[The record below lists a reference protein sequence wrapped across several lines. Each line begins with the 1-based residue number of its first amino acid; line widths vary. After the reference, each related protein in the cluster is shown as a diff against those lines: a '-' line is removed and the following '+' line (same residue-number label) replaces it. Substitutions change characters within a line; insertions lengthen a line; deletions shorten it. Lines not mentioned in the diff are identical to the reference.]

1 MRRNMKKWSALV
13 AAVLLACGNIE
24 LVEADTA
31 SAQLEGTNPVFYGM
45 TITGDGKYMNI
56 VARSMG
62 TSVGLN
68 ADSPYITMN
77 TGKID
82 QDLLITGTTA
92 YSELRATG
100 TYIKANQ
107 ITATNLKKLD
117 TELTKLSAKSTSAG
131 SATDDAE
138 ALTVSAVDS
147 TGTDGKENKTIS
159 ITANTGTVSE
169 NSGKLVT
176 GGELYTEFHLSDTPS
191 EPYHFISQDNTT
203 AGNLLALDAQ
213 VKTNT
218 DAIADLKDLES
229 LTTKGVQVLKGHV
242 RDAVQFTETTSGIIV
257 EKGEVDANGNVVYT
271 VSAEK
276 ADIGAGA
283 SDTGLVT
290 GGDLYSEVHVEDGFK
305 IQAANTTAQNLKA
318 LDTQIETNRTDILGL
333 RDLSNLTPTG
343 TTNLRNFIKDGV
355 QVAAGNESITV
366 NHTEDETGN
375 RTYTISAQT
384 GAVAKGSNQLVTGG
398 TVYEELLVKEGSY
411 NYISPSDRAATNLM
425 TLDAQ
430 VKTNADNIIAL
441 DQRVGNRI
449 SVLSSDLYQV
459 GASAAALAALHPEP
473 FDPDDK
479 WSFAVGYGHYRNRNA
494 AAVGI
499 YLKPD
504 ADTTISLGGT
514 VWSGDPMLNVSTSF
528 KLGSRGKAVKPMLNP
543 ELQDLVKRVKALE
556 EAESKQDKAFAASRA
571 RLDKAEATNAIQA
584 DRVLKLEEANK
595 KFKAEDAAQAAADKA
610 KDEKIAALH
619 AEHKALKADALEM
632 EKQIAEARAKM
643 GLAKSATKSTAKPDA
658 KVGKKEEERGKK
670 SEIAPVSSKPE
681 VKAVSKEGEPVE
693 AAPVAAKPE
702 VKAKTAVKPD
712 QKKISRLA
720 RAIMRRRAQL
730 KAKLAAKAEK
740 PEEKKIEKKEEERG
754 KTLASISAKPETKAV
769 EKTEAKPVEKIEQKP
784 VAQVEM
790 AKDVSKTAVK
800 PEAKAEA
807 KAPAKVEKKEV
818 KKAEKKEEESG
829 KKALAS
835 VSAKSETKAVAKTEQ
850 KQVAKSEAKAEVKVE
865 KKAEAKAKSEVK
877 PEVKPEAKA
886 EVKSEVKAATE
897 AQTKADAKATK

>member
-31 SAQLEGTNPVFYGM
+31 SAQLEGTSPTINGM

-56 VARSMG
+56 EARSMG
-62 TSVGLN
+62 VSIGLN

-191 EPYHFISQDNTT
+191 EPYHFISQDKTT

-619 AEHKALKADALEM
+619 AEHKVLKADALEM

-670 SEIAPVSSKPE
+670 SEV
-681 VKAVSKEGEPVE
+681 
-693 AAPVAAKPE
+693 APVAAKPE

-730 KAKLAAKAEK
+730 KAKLAAKAEV
-740 PEEKKIEKKEEERG
+740 PEEKKIEKKEEERE
-754 KTLASISAKPETKAV
+754 KTLAPVSAKPETKAV
-769 EKTEAKPVEKIEQKP
+769 EKTEAKPVEKTEQKP

-790 AKDVSKTAVK
+790 AKDVSKTVVK

-877 PEVKPEAKA
+877 PEAKA

>member
-31 SAQLEGTNPVFYGM
+31 SAQLEGTSPIIDGM

-56 VARSMG
+56 EARSMG
-62 TSVGLN
+62 VSIGLN

-276 ADIGAGA
+276 ADIDAGA

-670 SEIAPVSSKPE
+670 SEV
-681 VKAVSKEGEPVE
+681 
-693 AAPVAAKPE
+693 APVAAKPE

-730 KAKLAAKAEK
+730 KAKLAAKAEV
-740 PEEKKIEKKEEERG
+740 PEEKKIEKKEEERE
-754 KTLASISAKPETKAV
+754 KTLAPVSAKPETKAV
-769 EKTEAKPVEKIEQKP
+769 EKTEAKPVEKTEQKP

-790 AKDVSKTAVK
+790 AKDVSKTVVK

-877 PEVKPEAKA
+877 PEAKA

>member
-31 SAQLEGTNPVFYGM
+31 SAQLEGTNPVINGM

-62 TSVGLN
+62 TSVSLN

-218 DAIADLKDLES
+218 VAIADLKDLES

-670 SEIAPVSSKPE
+670 SEV
-681 VKAVSKEGEPVE
+681 
-693 AAPVAAKPE
+693 APVAAKPE

-730 KAKLAAKAEK
+730 KAKLAAKAEV
-740 PEEKKIEKKEEERG
+740 PEEKKIEKKEEERE
-754 KTLASISAKPETKAV
+754 KTLAPVSAKPETKAV
-769 EKTEAKPVEKIEQKP
+769 EKTEAKPVEKTEQKP

-790 AKDVSKTAVK
+790 AKDVSKTVVK

-877 PEVKPEAKA
+877 PEAKA

>member
-31 SAQLEGTNPVFYGM
+31 SAQLEGTSPIINGM

-56 VARSMG
+56 EARSMG
-62 TSVGLN
+62 VSIGLN

-670 SEIAPVSSKPE
+670 SEV
-681 VKAVSKEGEPVE
+681 
-693 AAPVAAKPE
+693 APVAAKPE

-730 KAKLAAKAEK
+730 KAKLAAKAEV
-740 PEEKKIEKKEEERG
+740 PEEKKIEKKEEERE
-754 KTLASISAKPETKAV
+754 KTLAPVSAKPETKAV
-769 EKTEAKPVEKIEQKP
+769 EKTEAKPVEKTEQKP

-790 AKDVSKTAVK
+790 AKDVSKTVVK

-877 PEVKPEAKA
+877 PEAKA

>member
-31 SAQLEGTNPVFYGM
+31 SAQLEGTSPIIDGM

-56 VARSMG
+56 EARSMG
-62 TSVGLN
+62 VSIGLN

-670 SEIAPVSSKPE
+670 SEV
-681 VKAVSKEGEPVE
+681 
-693 AAPVAAKPE
+693 APVAAKPE

-730 KAKLAAKAEK
+730 KAKLAAKAEV
-740 PEEKKIEKKEEERG
+740 PEEKKIEKKEEERE
-754 KTLASISAKPETKAV
+754 KTLAPVSAKPETKAV
-769 EKTEAKPVEKIEQKP
+769 EKTEAKPVEKTEQKP

-790 AKDVSKTAVK
+790 AKDVSKTVVK

-877 PEVKPEAKA
+877 PEAKA

>member
-31 SAQLEGTNPVFYGM
+31 SAQLEGTSPTINGM

-56 VARSMG
+56 EARSMG
-62 TSVGLN
+62 VSIGLN

-619 AEHKALKADALEM
+619 AEHKVLKADALEM

-670 SEIAPVSSKPE
+670 SEV
-681 VKAVSKEGEPVE
+681 
-693 AAPVAAKPE
+693 APVAAKPE

-730 KAKLAAKAEK
+730 KAKLAAKAEV
-740 PEEKKIEKKEEERG
+740 PEEKKIEKKEEERE
-754 KTLASISAKPETKAV
+754 KTLAPVSAKPETKAV
-769 EKTEAKPVEKIEQKP
+769 EKTEAKPVEKTEQKP

-790 AKDVSKTAVK
+790 AKDVSKTVVK

-877 PEVKPEAKA
+877 PEAKA